1 MIQRLPMALAHMKG
15 SNIYDTLLNEIS
27 QVINALQRPNAII

>member
-15 SNIYDTLLNEIS
+15 SNIYENLLDEIS
-27 QVINALQRPNAII
+27 QVINALQRANGII

>member
-15 SNIYDTLLNEIS
+15 SNIYENLLNEIS
-27 QVINALQRPNAII
+27 QVINALQRANGTI